1 MPFSRIAENR
11 IREAMQEGVFD
22 DLPGR
27 GQPLNLEEYFSAP
40 EDMRMAY
47 SILKNANC
55 VPAEVQLMNDVSR
68 LKHAVAQAP
77 DTTTRQSLQRKLS
90 DSQTELAIVLEG
102 RRLRR

>member
-1 MPFSRIAENR
+1 MPFSRIVENR

-47 SILKNANC
+47 WILKNANC

-68 LKHAVAQAP
+68 LKHAVAQAR
-77 DTTTRQSLQRKLS
+77 DATTRQSLQRTLL
-90 DSQTELAIVLEG
+90 DLQMELAIVLER

>member
-1 MPFSRIAENR
+1 
-11 IREAMQEGVFD
+11 MQEGVFD

-47 SILKNANC
+47 WLLKNANC

-77 DTTTRQSLQRKLS
+77 DATTRQPLQRTLL
-90 DSQTELAIVLEG
+90 DRQMELAIVLER